1 MLSNGKES
9 LYRLLLDLVR
19 IPSVSA
25 SGGEAEI
32 ARLLHARLA
41 EMPYFQDHSDDLRL
55 LPVEGDPLGRP
66 DLWALVRADPPT
78 ERTVILTGHMDVVG
92 VDDYGSLKDLAF
104 DAESL
109 TAALAGHDLAP
120 SVRADLDSGDYLF
133 GRGTM
138 DMKCG
143 LALEMGL
150 IAEAAADRRR
160 FGVNVAFLAV
170 SDEENSSAGMRGA
183 LPHLASFQAQG
194 LDFIA
199 AVDTEPSDLGGGQE
213 PVRNLFT
220 GTVGKIMPFFLCV
233 GRAAHVGACFDG
245 LNANAVAS
253 RINLELEGNVRYADG
268 AGGEWFAPPVCLHQR
283 DLLRAYSV
291 TLAER
296 ALAYYNV
303 LTATWTPAQVL
314 DLMVEAA
321 RRALSSALDDHRSR
335 ARAFA
340 ERTGRSWTDPR
351 WEPAVLTV
359 ADLAER
365 LRARGIAP
373 ESVMEEASASLDRDL
388 DERER
393 SVALAE
399 ALLDR
404 SGREGPLVVVGFLPC
419 YYPHRS
425 NEGKT
430 ARERHVLD
438 ACRDLQERAREDFD
452 EAVAHVRYFS
462 GICDLSYFGF
472 DGAPSDLKCLEAN
485 TPGWGSLY
493 RLPLDALSGL
503 DIPVVN
509 FGPSGKDAHKA
520 TERLE
525 LSFSLEKA
533 PKLLAILLESLGREK
548 KGKELP

>member
-1 MLSNGKES
+1 MLFNERES
-9 LYRLLLDLVR
+9 LYSLLLDLVR
-19 IPSVSA
+19 VPSLSA
-25 SGGEAEI
+25 SKGEEALV
-32 ARLLHARLA
+32 RLIGERLA
-41 EMPYFQDHSDDLRL
+41 ALPYFQDHPEDLRFL
-55 LPVEGDPLGRP
+55 AVEGDPLGRP

-78 ERTVILTGHMDVVG
+78 ARTVLLMGHVDVVD
-92 VDDYGSLKDLAF
+92 VDDYGPLKDLAF
-104 DAESL
+104 DAEAL
-109 TAALAGHDLAP
+109 TEALAGQDLPP
-120 SVRADLDSGDYLF
+120 SARADLACGDYLF

-150 IAEAAADRRR
+150 IAAAAADRGR

-183 LPHLASFQAQG
+183 LPYLARFRDEG

-199 AVDTEPSDLGGGQE
+199 VIDTEPSDLGGGDE

-220 GTVGKIMPFFLCV
+220 GTVGKVMPFFLCV
-233 GRAAHVGACFDG
+233 GRAAHVGASFDG

-253 RINLELEGNVRYADG
+253 RLNLELEGNVRYADG

-303 LTATWTPAQVL
+303 LTVTRTPAQVL
-314 DLMVEAA
+314 ELMVEAA
-321 RRALSSALDDHRSR
+321 RSALEAALDDHRR
-335 ARAFA
+335 KAQVFA
-340 ERTGRSWTDPR
+340 QASGLPWTDR
-351 WEPAVLTV
+351 GWKASVLTV
-359 ADLAER
+359 ADLSRSLEES
-365 LRARGIAP
+365 GID
-373 ESVMEEASASLDRDL
+373 VASFRTEVLSGLDGGL
-388 DERER
+388 DERQR

-404 SGREGPLVVVGFLPC
+404 SGLKGPLVVVGFLPC
-419 YYPHRS
+419 YYPHRA

-430 ARERHVLD
+430 AKERHVLE
-438 ACRDLQERAREDFD
+438 ACRDLQERAREDFG
-452 EAVAHVRYFS
+452 ETVGHVPFFS

-472 DGAPSDLKCLEAN
+472 DGDPADLDVLAAN

-493 RLPLDALSGL
+493 HVPLEALSSL
-503 DIPVVN
+503 DIPVIN
-509 FGPSGKDAHKA
+509 FGPSGKDAHKV

-525 LSFSLEKA
+525 LTYSLEKA
-533 PKLLAILLESLGREK
+533 PRLLEWLLSRLGRRYGAE
-548 KGKELP
+548 GD